1 MSPSLAALE
10 DLLLALG
17 VQPAEIQ
24 RLYTLPHDEAS
35 RHLGVLKERVRQNW
49 RKLAFELHPDRT
61 GNDPQKTERFRA
73 LLALKSKFE
82 QMTLPEPRPA
92 RSEPVPT
99 YATVTPM
106 PPTPGVVYGQV
117 RVRPPRPQV
126 RRTGHVAANMKP

>member
-1 MSPSLAALE
+1 MLPSLAALE

-17 VQPAEIQ
+17 VQPVEIQ

-49 RKLAFELHPDRT
+49 RKCAFELHPDRT

-73 LLALKSKFE
+73 LLILKDKFE
-82 QMTLPEPRPA
+82 QMTLPEPQPA
-92 RSEPVPT
+92 RAEPVT
-99 YATVTPM
+99 AYTSM

-117 RVRPPRPQV
+117 RVRPPRPPV
-126 RRTGHVAANMKP
+126 RRTGHVVANMKP